1 MKNYPPASA
10 PVVSKAAWA
19 SDDPMGIIQSNI
31 DFLNALFGEHLWAEE
46 VPADA
51 LRSYYVD
58 YWLAQLNNG
67 GCSQFI
73 YNTQWN
79 KQVVSL
85 VREGLEAMGATEHL
99 SIFERS
105 AEQVTGMA
113 PDALEAYFA
122 SEYFGDNPTRDKLN
136 APNDAFFA
144 LEKMDPLLVKN
155 AAWLRARPE
164 LVVLSADE
172 LQAEARRRG
181 AALPDR
187 AIREAAALAAEPR
200 YMKLIR
206 LLCEHA
212 GQALEQVTT
221 ADPKRI
227 HDGEPTV
234 AYHFITDK
242 GHHHMIDLGDRAL
255 MFHGDST
262 TDPVFQL
269 GESED

>member
-1 MKNYPPASA
+1 MTTHPSADA
-10 PVVSKAAWA
+10 PVVSSVAFA
-19 SDDPMGIIQSNI
+19 SDDPLAIIQSNI

-58 YWLAQLNNG
+58 YWLAQVSNG
-67 GCSQFI
+67 DCSQFI

-79 KQVVSL
+79 KQVVAL

-99 SIFERS
+99 AIFERS
-105 AEQVTGMA
+105 AQQVDGMTPEQ
-113 PDALEAYFA
+113 LEAYYA
-122 SEYFGDNPTRDKLN
+122 SDYFGDNPTRDTLN

-144 LEKMDPLLVKN
+144 LEKTDPLLVKN
-155 AAWLRARPE
+155 AAWLRAHPD

-172 LQAEARRRG
+172 LEAEARRRG

-187 AIREAAALAAEPR
+187 AIREAAAMAAEPR
-200 YMKLIR
+200 YLKLIR

-212 GQALEQVTT
+212 GQTLEQVTA

-234 AYHFITDK
+234 AYHFVTDK

-269 GESED
+269 GEPEG